1 MAGASF
7 SCSSWAAF
15 GSEFRAR
22 LVLSEQALVDAKLA
36 FRLHRSSN
44 MKNGD
49 VSPRKVACRV
59 AFALG
64 CFVSI
69 QLVGVQSA
77 RAESSRKVEGFEL
90 LGTLGYGVAVGLWA
104 SGDRKYDPYGLTPG
118 VDFGYT
124 WPFGL
129 RIGTDAS
136 YGLGRRIENSNR
148 QGEVYTTHATCFMW
162 GASVGYD
169 ESLSS
174 AFRLRG
180 AIDGGLAVQFDQG
193 SAAPLFYVG
202 PKGALIWQHR
212 AFEFGLQAKY
222 LWSAPSTFQVGLM
235 GGTRF

>member
-1 MAGASF
+1 MNKGN
-7 SCSSWAAF
+7 
-15 GSEFRAR
+15 
-22 LVLSEQALVDAKLA
+22 LSA
-36 FRLHRSSN
+36 
-44 MKNGD
+44 
-49 VSPRKVACRV
+49 RKVACRAV
-59 AFALG
+59 FALG
-64 CFVSI
+64 CFVFI
-69 QLVGVQSA
+69 QLVGARGA
-77 RAESSRKVEGFEL
+77 RAESPRKVEGFEL
-90 LGTLGYGVAVGLWA
+90 LGMVGYGAVVRESTHHPFGVTA
-104 SGDRKYDPYGLTPG
+104 G

-124 WPFGL
+124 WPVGL

-180 AIDGGLAVQFDQG
+180 AIDGGLAVQFDDG
-193 SAAPLFYVG
+193 AAPLFYVG